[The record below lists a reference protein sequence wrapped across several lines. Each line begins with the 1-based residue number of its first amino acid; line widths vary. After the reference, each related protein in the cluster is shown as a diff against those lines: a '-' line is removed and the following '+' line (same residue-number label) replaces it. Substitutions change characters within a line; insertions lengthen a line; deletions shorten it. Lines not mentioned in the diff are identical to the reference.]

1 MHWYGVLVA
10 LGFYAG
16 LLTAARR
23 ARRVGVS
30 PDDIWN
36 MGTWL
41 IIGALVGARLWYVM
55 SYWKE
60 DFAGRPWLETLMIQ
74 RGGLVFYGGLV
85 GAFLSCNAYIRRGGL
100 PAWKVADVMAPSIAL
115 GHAMGRIGCLMHGCC
130 YGDACDL
137 PWAVHF
143 PTHHDTRGTGVHPTQ
158 LYEAGLNLL
167 LSLALVRLFKV
178 RRFDGQVFAIYL
190 CSYAVLRSVVEAFR
204 GDYPNRYAG
213 GVLTPAHLIS
223 IAIFGLGA
231 VLFARLSK
239 RSPKPVAG

>member
-1 MHWYGVLVA
+1 MLAA

-23 ARRVGVS
+23 ARRAGLS

-41 IIGALVGARLWYVM
+41 VVGALVGARIWYVV

-60 DFAGRPWLETLMIQ
+60 DFADRPLVEALMIQ
-74 RGGLVFYGGLV
+74 RGGLVFYGGLI
-85 GAFLSCNAYIRRGGL
+85 GAFASCYAFVRRGRL

-130 YGDACDL
+130 YGHACTL

-143 PTHHDTRGTGVHPTQ
+143 PAHHETRGAGVHPTQ
-158 LYEAGLNLL
+158 LYESGLNLL
-167 LSLALVRLFKV
+167 LSFALARMFKV
-178 RRFDGQVFAIYL
+178 RRFDGQVFAVYL
-190 CSYAVLRSVVEAFR
+190 CSYAVLRSVVEMFR

-213 GVLTPAHLIS
+213 GSLTPAHLVS
-223 IAIFGLGA
+223 MAIFVLG
-231 VLFARLSK
+231 VFLLGHLWK
-239 RSPKPVAG
+239 RAPKSVAT